1 MECKQ
6 TAENHQSFYQHIYSI
21 SRSSIEEI
29 LHHERSFHKN
39 MNLGVVCLSN
49 QLDNDKYTM
58 WTLETFQ
65 KPYPDK
71 PIAQKFGYPS
81 LAVLG

>member
-1 MECKQ
+1 
-6 TAENHQSFYQHIYSI
+6 
-21 SRSSIEEI
+21 
-29 LHHERSFHKN
+29 

-49 QLDNDKYTM
+49 QLDNDKFTM